1 MFTKEEKKK
10 LKLEF
15 WSRLEDQMTRLKNPH
30 GSKVHWMNY
39 NTGINHLYFRME
51 ADEKA
56 ARLCMDLQFPDN
68 GVREV
73 YWDQFEE
80 FRDLL
85 NDRFKGKLI
94 WLKEF
99 EHENGKTI
107 SRVYLEKAEVNI
119 NNQKDWDR
127 MHLFLKLSFAKLDE
141 FWDEFSDVFLQLK

>member
-1 MFTKEEKKK
+1 MFSKEEKKNNK
-10 LKLEF
+10 LQF
-15 WSRLEDQMTRLKNPH
+15 WSKLEDQMLRLKNPH
-30 GSKVHWMNY
+30 GSKVNWMSY
-39 NTGINHLYFRME
+39 NTRINHLYFRME
-51 ADEKA
+51 ADESA
-56 ARLCMDLQFPDN
+56 ARLCIDLQFPDA

-80 FRDLL
+80 FKEIL

-107 SRVYLEKAEVNI
+107 SRIFLEKNDVNI
-119 NNQKDWDR
+119 NNKADWDK
-127 MHLFLKLSFAKLDE
+127 MHLFLKLSFVKLDQ